1 MSRYH
6 FYKYLRR
13 TVSNVAIA
21 GIQIYC
27 VHPNRISLTAE
38 VRMPD
43 NSKIPC
49 DMDST
54 TQRLAAQSYLD
65 LNLVAIVKDE
75 SGRKLDNFSS
85 LAIDWTLSKPDLAQL
100 SSPNSILLETKDAGG
115 YQTIA
120 RSKYFCLSFR

>member
-1 MSRYH
+1 
-6 FYKYLRR
+6 
-13 TVSNVAIA
+13 
-21 GIQIYC
+21 
-27 VHPNRISLTAE
+27 
-38 VRMPD
+38 
-43 NSKIPC
+43 
-49 DMDST
+49 MDST